1 MKKISI
7 LAAVFAAIVFSACG
21 NKTAQ
26 NAESADSM
34 QRFEQAQIAAEIE
47 PVAQALAPLDGLNA
61 NTVAEMDKQM
71 TNLKDKIDAAR
82 KALIK

>member
-26 NAESADSM
+26 NAESADPM

-47 PVAQALAPLDGLNA
+47 PVAQALAPLEGLNA
-61 NTVAEMDKQM
+61 TTVAEMDKQL
-71 TNLKDKIDAAR
+71 TDLKDEISAAR

>member
-7 LAAVFAAIVFSACG
+7 LAGVFAAIVFSACG